1 MYFSK
6 DFLSELYKKLSS
18 LYSGNDIEAQG
29 GTQFVSELKYFL
41 AMDYFKKQK
50 GKPCDSN
57 LKNDKDFFVLSV
69 GKIVLL
75 SDDGSFLATK
85 NFSNSIGDARD
96 FDVGSN
102 FFSANAVAKSK
113 ISNEPQKFPN
123 RHPQLL
129 SITKGIIDIYS
140 GGYDNLATNAEYFG
154 GDIKKYAILFLWLN
168 RFSSFTSK
176 NSIYS
181 DSLYNLQNLFS
192 YELVSALQWS
202 STAVKDEVEKL
213 ISNVQLVEFKSD
225 LKSEDFTKT
234 LIHAEPSSS
243 DKLDC
248 IKIPIT
254 IDSAT
259 TRNQIKQELIEKIN
273 ELEAAEK
280 DDGFNL
286 LSQLVL
292 FGIQNGKIITENN
305 ISPNELA
312 AQSKTSDNYHQ
323 HLRFGVQIYN
333 HAKDNK
339 LLDTLVK
346 DKPKLQTNPS
356 PYTHP
361 IQKILYG
368 VPGSGKSYTIARHLE
383 ELGITKENASE
394 YTKRVVFHP
403 EYTNADFIGQILP
416 RSDASG
422 NTISYPFV
430 AGPFTK
436 LLALAYTHK
445 NQNFA
450 LIIEEINRGNA
461 AAIFGE
467 LFQLLDRL
475 DKDEEG
481 SSNGYKYTSGWSSY
495 PVTNDSINHAIFE
508 AYMPKADDMDFA
520 PFIPKENFEQYKE
533 NIGIRLPPN
542 FSIFATMN
550 TSDQNVFKLDNAFK
564 RRFDLELIPNIFGDE
579 NGKLTAE
586 EENQR
591 DAEIEGFGFTW
602 NNFRETVNEIITRP
616 ENEFDISSFS
626 DRQIG
631 CWFVKAEEKS
641 EKDTDIKSE
650 LKITRKTFLNKVI
663 EYLWDDVCNGE
674 SEIFFNPDYKTLAE
688 LINAVEKENKTDIFS
703 KDLQEKIDS
712 KKKTEQ

>member
-1 MYFSK
+1 MKLDTATFAFGYKVRSGGNTPNWGTSLGQSQINEYKINDYDGLNEIIKGMIYTSKSSDKISTKIGKGGIETFGNIDDSPIVLGSVFSK
-6 DFLSELYKKLSS
+6 VKVNDVLIPNGKFILLITRDTAESHKGRLKLKYGPSNKFSDSS
-18 LYSGNDIEAQG
+18 GSYTNEMFYASVRNALGLADKACW
-29 GTQFVSELKYFL
+29 FVSELSVENQ
-41 AMDYFKKQK
+41 DV
-50 GKPCDSN
+50 
-57 LKNDKDFFVLSV
+57 LKLKAI
-69 GKIVLL
+69 IVNKNGTVEYEDTKELHEAWSKL
-75 SDDGSFLATK
+75 EPSFLE
-85 NFSNSIGDARD
+85 
-96 FDVGSN
+96 
-102 FFSANAVAKSK
+102 
-113 ISNEPQKFPN
+113 ISDEN
-123 RHPQLL
+123 
-129 SITKGIIDIYS
+129 
-140 GGYDNLATNAEYFG
+140 TNAP
-154 GDIKKYAILFLWLN
+154 N
-168 RFSSFTSK
+168 NFTP
-176 NSIYS
+176 
-181 DSLYNLQNLFS
+181 
-192 YELVSALQWS
+192 
-202 STAVKDEVEKL
+202 T
-213 ISNVQLVEFKSD
+213 QL
-225 LKSEDFTKT
+225 
-234 LIHAEPSSS
+234 
-243 DKLDC
+243 
-248 IKIPIT
+248 
-254 IDSAT
+254 
-259 TRNQIKQELIEKIN
+259 
-273 ELEAAEK
+273 
-280 DDGFNL
+280 
-286 LSQLVL
+286 
-292 FGIQNGKIITENN
+292 
-305 ISPNELA
+305 
-312 AQSKTSDNYHQ
+312 
-323 HLRFGVQIYN
+323 
-333 HAKDNK
+333 
-339 LLDTLVK
+339 
-346 DKPKLQTNPS
+346 
-356 PYTHP
+356 
-361 IQKILYG
+361 ILYG
-368 VPGSGKSYTIARHLE
+368 VPGSGKSYKIAKHLE
-383 ELGITKENASE
+383 NLGINKDNVSQ

-430 AGPFTK
+430 AGPFTQ

-508 AYMPKADDMDFA
+508 AYMPKADDRDFA

-641 EKDTDIKSE
+641 KEDTNIKSE
-650 LKITRKTFLNKVI
+650 LKIPRKTFLNKVL

-703 KDLQEKIDS
+703 KDLQKKIDS
-712 KKKTEQ
+712 KKKMEH

>member
-1 MYFSK
+1 MNILWQEK
-6 DFLSELYKKLSS
+6 LKELSELDKEQAWYIVKHNPDIVKLC
-18 LYSGNDIEAQG
+18 YY
-29 GTQFVSELKYFL
+29 V
-41 AMDYFKKQK
+41 
-50 GKPCDSN
+50 
-57 LKNDKDFFVLSV
+57 
-69 GKIVLL
+69 
-75 SDDGSFLATK
+75 SFLEEFQK
-85 NFSNSIGDARD
+85 N
-96 FDVGSN
+96 
-102 FFSANAVAKSK
+102 
-113 ISNEPQKFPN
+113 E
-123 RHPQLL
+123 
-129 SITKGIIDIYS
+129 
-140 GGYDNLATNAEYFG
+140 NLRQEF
-154 GDIKKYAILFLWLN
+154 
-168 RFSSFTSK
+168 
-176 NSIYS
+176 
-181 DSLYNLQNLFS
+181 NLQNYIDKRVTDLNSEKGWNIVSNYRTLMVAS
-192 YELVSALQWS
+192 YYGLILKTAQKGDKYDSA
-202 STAVKDEVEKL
+202 
-213 ISNVQLVEFKSD
+213 
-225 LKSEDFTKT
+225 
-234 LIHAEPSSS
+234 
-243 DKLDC
+243 
-248 IKIPIT
+248 PIT
-254 IDSAT
+254 ET
-259 TRNQIKQELIEKIN
+259 FQEIKNRCNGEFENTELYNDIIQRQIEKIFITTPFDD
-273 ELEAAEK
+273 EFQGRRKEYRLFPVMYLYKILLEMGKATGK
-280 DDGFNL
+280 YSITL
-286 LSQLVL
+286 L
-292 FGIQNGKIITENN
+292 
-305 ISPNELA
+305 
-312 AQSKTSDNYHQ
+312 
-323 HLRFGVQIYN
+323 IYN
-333 HAKDNK
+333 TLILTSHKYQDFLETLLLIK
-339 LLDTLVK
+339 LLDTEVDALNKLKNEIGAKFSTESRWNRTLELLDTLDVTSDSITLKTEYIK
-346 DKPKLQTNPS
+346 DVARKVYLFENNELNFNENNYLQFLGSTQSLFVDKIVSNQEQNKLSVSAQAS
-356 PYTHP
+356 PQVPNNFTP
-361 IQKILYG
+361 TQLILYG
-368 VPGSGKSYTIARHLE
+368 VPGSGKSYTIVRHLE

-403 EYTNADFIGQILP
+403 EYTNSDFIGQILP

-430 AGPFTK
+430 AGPFTQ

-564 RRFDLELIPNIFGDE
+564 RRFDLEVIPNIFGDE

-586 EENQR
+586 EKNQR
-591 DAEIEGFGFTW
+591 DAEIEGFDFTW
-602 NNFRETVNEIITRP
+602 NDFREAVNEIITRP

-641 EKDTDIKSE
+641 KEDTNIKSE
-650 LKITRKTFLNKVI
+650 LKIPRKTFLNKVL